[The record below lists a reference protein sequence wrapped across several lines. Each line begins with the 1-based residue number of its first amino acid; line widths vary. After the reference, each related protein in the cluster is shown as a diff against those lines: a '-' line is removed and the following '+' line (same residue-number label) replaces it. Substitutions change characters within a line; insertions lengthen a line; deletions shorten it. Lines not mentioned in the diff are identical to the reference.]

1 MVSIYV
7 YNIWTKQQIFKSE
20 VSQVAWAIKV
30 SMTGDPPDQI
40 NLTNLYMERKMRD

>member
-7 YNIWTKQQIFKSE
+7 YNIWIKQQIFKSV

-30 SMTGDPPDQI
+30 SMTGDPPDSMLFLDNNSNHQSS
-40 NLTNLYMERKMRD
+40 

>member
-20 VSQVAWAIKV
+20 VSQVAWAKFPWLVTHQIKL
-30 SMTGDPPDQI
+30 I
-40 NLTNLYMERKMRD
+40 